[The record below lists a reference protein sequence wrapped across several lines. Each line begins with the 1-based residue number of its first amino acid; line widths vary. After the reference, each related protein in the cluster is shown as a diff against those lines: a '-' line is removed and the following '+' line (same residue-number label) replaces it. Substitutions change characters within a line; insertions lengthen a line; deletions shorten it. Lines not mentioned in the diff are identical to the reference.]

1 MQTNLLAT
9 SFQAIVILLGI
20 GLLGFWVIKRRIIP
34 EDVLGLL
41 SALAINIALPSL
53 VFAKIAVDF
62 SPDDYADWWRLPLWF
77 VFFSLIS
84 LALSV
89 ITSFTARKDM
99 RHEFA
104 ISLFFQNGMF
114 FPLVVLSGIFAD
126 HSATY
131 VVQLFLFA
139 FLHPSMVFST
149 YFLFFRKPSQGARWK
164 RIINPVLIT
173 TLVALV
179 ISLVGMKS
187 YMPDMLVV
195 TLQMLGGMAMPLL
208 IIILGGNIYNDFR
221 FKDKHKSPI
230 YIWENIKFVLVK
242 NIVFPLVFL
251 GILILLRPDYAI
263 ALIII
268 LQSAVPPITAVPI
281 LTERSGGNRT
291 ITSQFIV
298 SSFVFSIISI
308 PAMLYLFSVFFPFPQ

>member
-1 MQTNLLAT
+1 M
-9 SFQAIVILLGI
+9 VLLGI
-20 GLLGFWVIKRRIIP
+20 GLLGFWIIKRRIIP

-62 SPDDYADWWRLPLWF
+62 SPDDYTDWWQLPLWF
-77 VFFSLIS
+77 IFFTAVS

-89 ITSFTARKDM
+89 ITSFTARKNT
-99 RHEFA
+99 RREFA
-104 ISLFFQNGMF
+104 MSLFFQNGMF
-114 FPLVVLSGIFAD
+114 FPLVVLSGIFAERG
-126 HSATY
+126 AIY

-149 YFLFFRKPSQGARWK
+149 YFLFFRKPAQGARWK
-164 RIINPVLIT
+164 RIINPVLVT

-179 ISLVGMKS
+179 ISLVGIKT
-187 YMPDMLVV
+187 YMPEMLVL

-208 IIILGGNIYNDFR
+208 IIILGGNIYNDFK
-221 FKDKHKSPI
+221 FKDKHKSPV
-230 YIWENIKFVLVK
+230 YILENAKFVLVK

-251 GILILLRPDYAI
+251 GILILLRPDYVI

-281 LTERSGGNRT
+281 LTGRSGGNRT

-298 SSFVFSIISI
+298 SSFIFSVISI
-308 PAMLYLFSVFFPFPQ
+308 PAMLYLFSLFFPFPQ